1 MEQQDR
7 QGEYHDQTEDQVQVF
22 LRLHFV
28 LRRFGSSAGTGLRA
42 SAAIPTLPLA
52 AGRARTQ

>member
-28 LRRFGSSAGTGLRA
+28 RRFGSSAGPVCERRPRDLGPQRRL
-42 SAAIPTLPLA
+42 
-52 AGRARTQ
+52 GD